1 MSRFGST
8 FFLVKL
14 VLHIAPRMLVLALL
28 AVALFGCSRK
38 SDSWTSRTYHKL
50 TSKYNPYF
58 NGEQAFIE
66 GVEGLEE
73 NQKENFEE
81 ILPLYIWGTPEQAT
95 ALTPKMD
102 RAIEKAAKVI
112 KDHSMVV
119 GGNQKNVYVVRSYML
134 MGKARFYKQDFF
146 TSLETFN
153 YVIQNFSKD
162 KKAAHLVTEARLWA
176 GWCQLQI
183 GNTVSASSYFE
194 DLVNNRKIDKRYLPD
209 AYASKAQAYIADGLY
224 ESAEESLA
232 MALKEGPDR
241 EQRIRWTFVKA
252 QLEER
257 TNRNYEAS
265 RDYKAVID
273 MKPANYDMLFAAQLN
288 RARNFDVVMENASI
302 VYKELDKMLKDD
314 KNIEYRDQIYYV
326 MAEVAETEEEFEKS
340 DDFLKKSVRSSTS
353 NNSQKGLSYLKIAD
367 HNFMFKE
374 YVPAQAYYDSA
385 STTLPETHKK
395 YAYAKKRKQS
405 LDGLVKNINIIAT
418 EDSLQRLA
426 GLSEAQQ
433 RKIFERYI
441 ENLKAEEERLA
452 REEELK
458 RLNEDLIAQ
467 AQNVNSGPSAGQS
480 GGWYFYNINTRAS
493 GIAAFK
499 NYWGTR
505 TLEDNW
511 RQKNKQQNIVD
522 NANGIDSTQTDAP
535 AVAQDKYD
543 PAFYMAKIP
552 KTKEELD
559 TSNTRIMKAY
569 VALGDIYNQELG
581 DFKPSEQNYTKVLQR
596 YPGCPYEPR
605 VLYSLYQLFTKQN
618 KSQEAENYKVQLIA
632 KYPKSPYARQL
643 LEPGKQS
650 KYDEAYLQI
659 AEYYK
664 KEYGLYQKGLYK
676 TVLADLQ
683 NHKKIYENSLL
694 EAKFDL
700 LACMCLGKLKR
711 QKEMIV
717 GLKEIVANY
726 PNTPEQATAQG
737 ILDLTDDSP
746 SGTSNTTNLN
756 NFTYNSNEPHKFVV
770 IMPNQGVDIN
780 AIRNEIA
787 NFNQE
792 FYKFD
797 RLQVQNIFFDQNNQI
812 IVVNGLQNAAK
823 AKVYYNS
830 FLANKN
836 VMGYLPAQVTK
847 KIIISDVNYKA
858 LYKDKNLE
866 EYLNFLKDN
875 YQIIENI

>member
-1 MSRFGST
+1 M
-8 FFLVKL
+8 
-14 VLHIAPRMLVLALL
+14 
-28 AVALFGCSRK
+28 
-38 SDSWTSRTYHKL
+38 

-73 NQKENFEE
+73 NQKENYEE
-81 ILPLYIWGTPEQAT
+81 ILPMYIWGTQEQAT

-119 GGNQKNVYVVRSYML
+119 GGKQKNVYVVKSYML
-134 MGKARFYKQDFF
+134 MGKARFYKHDFF
-146 TSLETFN
+146 TALETFN
-153 YVIQNFSKD
+153 YIIQNFSKD
-162 KKAAHLVTEARLWA
+162 KKAANLVTEARLYA

-183 GNTVSASSYFE
+183 GNTISATSYFD
-194 DLVNNRKIDKRYLPD
+194 DLISNRKIDKRYLPD
-209 AYASKAQAYIADGLY
+209 VYASKAQAFIADGLY

-232 MALKEGPDR
+232 MALKEGPDK
-241 EQRIRWTFVKA
+241 EQRIRWTYIKA

-257 TNRNYEAS
+257 TDQNYEAS
-265 RDYKAVID
+265 KDYKAVID
-273 MKPANYDMLFAAQLN
+273 MNPSNYEMLFAAQLS
-288 RARNFDVVMENASI
+288 RARNFDVVMENANI

-340 DDFLKKSVRSSTS
+340 DDYLKKSVRASTS

-367 HNFMFKE
+367 HNFMFKD

-395 YAYAKKRKQS
+395 YTYAKKRKQS
-405 LDGLVKNINIIAT
+405 LDGLVKNLNIVAT

-426 GLSEAQQ
+426 NMSEAQQ
-433 RKIFERYI
+433 RKIFERYVQ
-441 ENLKAEEERLA
+441 NLKAEEERKA

-467 AQNVNSGPSAGQS
+467 SQNVNSGPSVGQT
-480 GGWYFYNINTRAS
+480 GGWYFYNTNTRAA
-493 GIAAFK
+493 GMAAFQ

-511 RQKNKQQNIVD
+511 RQKNKQQNIVED
-522 NANGIDSTQTDAP
+522 TEETDTTQTDTPSAL
-535 AVAQDKYD
+535 QDKYN

-552 KTKEELD
+552 KTQAEID
-559 TSNTRIMKAY
+559 SSNKRIMKAY

-581 DFKPSEQNYTKVLQR
+581 DFKPSEQNYSKVLQR
-596 YPGCPYEPR
+596 YPGCTYEPR

-618 KSQEAENYKVQLIA
+618 KKQEAENYKAQLLQ
-632 KYPKSPYARQL
+632 KYPKSPYTRLL

-650 KYDEAYLQI
+650 KHDEAYRQI
-659 AEYYK
+659 ADYYK
-664 KEYGLYQKGLYK
+664 KEFGLYQKGQYK
-676 TVLADLQ
+676 AVVTDLQ
-683 NHKKIYENSLL
+683 RDKKIYENSLL
-694 EAKFDL
+694 EAKFEL
-700 LACMCLGKLKR
+700 LNCMCLGKLKR
-711 QKEMIV
+711 KEEMIA
-717 GLKEIVANY
+717 GLKKIVANY
-726 PNTPEQATAQG
+726 PNTPEQVAAQG
-737 ILDLTDDSP
+737 ILDLTDDSA
-746 SGTSNTTNLN
+746 SNAEALNKLN
-756 NFTYNSNEPHKFVV
+756 NFTYNSNDPHKFLV

-792 FYKFD
+792 FYKLD
-797 RLQVQNIFFDQNNQI
+797 RLQVQNIFLDQDNQI
-812 IVVNGLQNAAK
+812 VVVTGLQNAAK

-830 FLANKN
+830 ILANKN
-836 VMGYLPAQVTK
+836 LMGYLPAQITK
-847 KIIISDVNYKA
+847 KIIISDSNYKA

-875 YQIIENI
+875 YQIIESKWLLQPKKTQTKHRPATEY